1 MLQQTGVETLSA
13 PRGQSVGFRP
23 GAGLWRLAWSVPIF
37 VALLGLAAGT
47 RIGLA
52 INGAIDPDES
62 EHLHAAW
69 LVSAGLVPYR
79 DFWDHHAPLFF
90 YAMAPLT
97 RWLTDNPSVYLVG
110 RALMLVAAAATLAL
124 LYRLARRLGPVAAGA
139 TTLAFVFLPRIVEK
153 TTEVRPDGPAL
164 AAWLAAVLC
173 VVRWRER
180 RRGLWMAGLWLGLAV
195 ALNLKTLYGGVGLFL
210 SVALAVRRGHVAR
223 PDGEGGAAGSS
234 VASAVVSLASATL
247 VVPAAVTGWLLWTGG
262 WAGLGASAREL
273 GANLAFVDF
282 GREWPVADAA
292 LGFLLLAVGGVTLVI
307 RRHAS
312 GVLAHPLHGPLLL
325 PTVSAA
331 VILLVPTTPGVA
343 RHAWLPVMA
352 GLSVYAGLAWEEMTR
367 LGPGRVR
374 PLLAVVAAVA
384 VFVVP
389 AVNAVQNA
397 LRPANDAQ
405 LALMQAMLDRAC
417 PGEAVL
423 DGTALYVFRP
433 AAYRYR
439 VLINGVQGWLDRGV
453 VREGEVL
460 ADVRAARPPVAYADS
475 RVRRVPGVAA
485 FVSDHYVPDP
495 SGVEVLGVRVDVPAG
510 RPSGHAR
517 VELLA
522 SGAYRVSAERTL
534 HVSIDGAM
542 INRGVVALAAGTHEV
557 GWQGVGGRITLAA
570 LSCREPR

>member
-1 MLQQTGVETLSA
+1 VLQQTGVETLSA

-97 RWLTDNPSVYLVG
+97 RWLTDSPSVYLVG

-180 RRGLWMAGLWLGLAV
+180 RRGLWM
-195 ALNLKTLYGGVGLFL
+195 
-210 SVALAVRRGHVAR
+210 
-223 PDGEGGAAGSS
+223 
-234 VASAVVSLASATL
+234 ASATL

-331 VILLVPTTPGVA
+331 LILLVPTTPGVA

-439 VLINGVQGWLDRGV
+439 VLINGVQGWLDRG
-453 VREGEVL
+453 
-460 ADVRAARPPVAYADS
+460 DVRAARPPVAYADS